1 MISVGSMS
9 IFELSSIL
17 VSISALLMLINFK
30 FVKMPMTIG
39 VMLLSLIFSMVLI
52 LFAKTSIVLSFS
64 SLIDHI
70 DFNEA
75 LMHGMLSF
83 LLFAGSLH
91 VDISD
96 LLEQKFIILLL
107 ATLGVVFST
116 FLIGTVSFYIF
127 NNFFSISIDYIY
139 CLLFGALI
147 SPTDPI
153 AVLGILK
160 ETNSPKT
167 LETTIAGESLFNDGV
182 GVVVFSVILS
192 IILSQ
197 AGEVS
202 SLDILILFA
211 EEAIGGIIYGL
222 LLGYL
227 FYKILKGIDNY
238 PLEIMLTLA
247 LVMGGYSLSY
257 NLPFHIH
264 VSGPLAMVVSGLF
277 IGNHGKMFAMS
288 EDTHTQLFSFW
299 ELIDEFLNALLF
311 VLIGFQF
318 MNISFNLSFIYSSL
332 ILIPVILIIRF
343 TGIKLVLL
351 SLGSLNNLNKGA
363 AYVMTWCGL
372 RGGISIALALSL
384 DSSLKNSPDVYH
396 LILSVTYV
404 VVAFSILVQGLT
416 SKKAVDT
423 LLETN

>member
-1 MISVGSMS
+1 MS
-9 IFELSSIL
+9 IFEISSIL
-17 VSISALLMLINFK
+17 ISISAALMLINFK
-30 FVKMPMTIG
+30 FIRMPMTIG
-39 VMLLSLIFSMVLI
+39 VMLLSLLFSMLLI
-52 LFAKTSIVLSFS
+52 LFSNTQIVISFS
-64 SLIDHI
+64 SILEGI
-70 DFNEA
+70 DFNA
-75 LMHGMLSF
+75 TLMHGMLSF
-83 LLFAGSLH
+83 LLFAGALH

-116 FLIGTVSFYIF
+116 FVIGTVSFYIF
-127 NNFFSISIDYIY
+127 NNLFSIHIDYIY
-139 CLLFGALI
+139 CLLFGSLI

-160 ETNSPKT
+160 ETNSPKN
-167 LETTIAGESLFNDGV
+167 LKTTIAGESLFNDGV

-197 AGEVS
+197 GS
-202 SLDILILFA
+202 SLNASEIAILFA
-211 EEAIGGIIYGL
+211 EEAIGGVVYGL
-222 LLGYL
+222 LLGYV
-227 FYKILKGIDNY
+227 FYRLLKSIDNY

-264 VSGPLAMVVSGLF
+264 VSGPLAMVISGLF

-288 EDTHTQLFSFW
+288 EATHTQLFSFW

-318 MNISFNLSFIYSSL
+318 MNISFNLNFIYSSI
-332 ILIPVILIIRF
+332 ILIPIILVIRF
-343 TGIKLVLL
+343 CGIKLVLF
-351 SLGSLNNLNKGA
+351 SLRSNNNLNKGSS
-363 AYVMTWCGL
+363 YVMTWCGL

-384 DSSLKNSPDVYH
+384 DSALKNSPEIYH
-396 LILSVTYV
+396 LILSVTYI
-404 VVAFSILVQGLT
+404 VVAFSIVVQGLT
-416 SKKAVDT
+416 SKKAVDL
-423 LLETN
+423 LLENN

>member
-1 MISVGSMS
+1 MTLGASMS
-9 IFELSSIL
+9 IFEISSIL
-17 VSISALLMLINFK
+17 VSISAALMFINFK
-30 FVKMPMTIG
+30 FIRMPMTIG
-39 VMLLSLIFSMVLI
+39 VMMLSLIFSMLLI
-52 LFAKTSIVLSFS
+52 LFGSTAPVLAFS
-64 SLIDHI
+64 SVLEGV
-70 DFNEA
+70 DFNET

-83 LLFAGSLH
+83 LLFAGALH

-96 LLEQKFIILLL
+96 LLEQKSIILLL

-116 FLIGTVSFYIF
+116 FLIGTISYYLF
-127 NNFFSISIDYIY
+127 NDLFSISIDYIY

-160 ETNSPKT
+160 QTNSPKS
-167 LETTIAGESLFNDGV
+167 LKTTIAGESLFNDGV

-192 IILSQ
+192 IILSK
-197 AGEVS
+197 GTEFHTS
-202 SLDILILFA
+202 EILILFA

-222 LLGYL
+222 ILGYV
-227 FYKILKGIDNY
+227 FYRLLKSIDNY

-257 NLPFHIH
+257 NLPYHIH

-288 EDTHTQLFSFW
+288 EATHNQLFSFW

-311 VLIGFQF
+311 VLIGFQLL
-318 MNISFNLSFIYSSL
+318 NITFNLNFIYSSIL
-332 ILIPVILIIRF
+332 LIPIILLIRF
-343 TGIKLVLL
+343 TGIKLTLL
-351 SLGSLNNLNKGA
+351 FLGSKNNLNKGA
-363 AYVMTWCGL
+363 SYVMTWCGL

-384 DSSLKNSPDVYH
+384 NSSLKSTPEIYH
-396 LILSVTYV
+396 LILSVTFIV
-404 VVAFSILVQGLT
+404 VSFSILVQGLT
-416 SKKAVDT
+416 SKKAVDSLFKT
-423 LLETN
+423 S